1 MSTSKSR
8 SYTPPPKLNHSD
20 NDDSEDVSY
29 TPPRS
34 SLKKE
39 LSEDEP
45 YDPEEADL
53 SSSNSMPSSSSISSI
68 HELMEQIAKSSNP
81 VEMTSSVLATIATSS
96 NIQLQ
101 RQLLDQLTAK
111 VEEQRKQLEEQ
122 RKQAEEQFNYTSLS
136 SSTSSSTTQIPGLD
150 GQFGSLNNIQIPD
163 NLKDIL
169 TTVRQKE
176 QEIEQQQQ
184 RLRVVAAA
192 GLRLEDPIVKNFGN
206 EIPIADGK
214 ISKMN

>member
-53 SSSNSMPSSSSISSI
+53 SNSNSNSLPSSSSISSI

-214 ISKMN
+214 MN